1 MIDYSFCFVKIWYAP
16 PNPNSMVLSSF
27 LINCNITM
35 PLIAFVVNQILHG
48 II

>member
-16 PNPNSMVLSSF
+16 PNHNSMVLSS

-35 PLIAFVVNQILHG
+35 PLIGFVVNQILHG
-48 II
+48 SI